1 MEPRCEHV
9 PAWMCEMCD
18 ELEGRPLMS
27 IWTVMA
33 SVRAVTVIV
42 PVAVTPGSGFNVNR
56 SVGPADGD
64 GVCVVG
70 LGEGDAV
77 TVPPDSPH
85 AAPARSNRA
94 ERANHR
100 LKPALSTHLCSRC
113 YRCRLLDGVAQ
124 PTLGKVGRVAPAHRW
139 SGVLRAEPG
148 AAAPD
153 QISEPEQDED
163 RAQGAKAADDV
174 VDRGHEVVGGGAQ
187 GGDESPA
194 VDGRRGRGR
203 AGFEQADRD
212 RAERGVVL
220 EVVDLPPELLDLGG
234 DLAQLV
240 LYGDDVRH
248 RHRLPEQ
255 GQHGVALSLCVH

>member
-77 TVPPDSPH
+77 AVPPDSPH
-85 AAPARSNRA
+85 AAPASSNRA
-94 ERANHR
+94 ERATHR
-100 LKPALSTHLCSRC
+100 LTPALSTHLCSRC
-113 YRCRLLDGVAQ
+113 YRCRLLVGVAASAHIKKGG
-124 PTLGKVGRVAPAHRW
+124 PGCPGPPVGRRA
-139 SGVLRAEPG
+139 SGRA
-148 AAAPD
+148 
-153 QISEPEQDED
+153 
-163 RAQGAKAADDV
+163 R
-174 VDRGHEVVGGGAQ
+174 GGGAR
-187 GGDESPA
+187 P
-194 VDGRRGRGR
+194 
-203 AGFEQADRD
+203 
-212 RAERGVVL
+212 
-220 EVVDLPPELLDLGG
+220 
-234 DLAQLV
+234 
-240 LYGDDVRH
+240 
-248 RHRLPEQ
+248 
-255 GQHGVALSLCVH
+255 